1 MELAKFFDFL
11 KDEKNIYSDW
21 EKSDSF
27 KSKKNWQK

>member
-21 EKSDSF
+21 ENSDSF
-27 KSKKNWQK
+27 KS